1 MASWTGKTK
10 GNVLGYK
17 IFVLIL
23 KHLNIRIA
31 YFVLHFVT
39 FYYFL
44 FTDKASIRYYFREIH
59 HYSPLKSTLSIYR
72 NFLVFG
78 KILIDRV
85 AILAGFSKKFSFTFD
100 GEEYL
105 HQMAREHT
113 GGVLLGAH
121 MGNWEIAGQL
131 LQRIDAKVNIVMFD
145 GEQQNIKQYLNS
157 VVSEKKIGIIFIQKD
172 NFNYLK
178 QIDQALKN
186 KEMIAIHGDRV
197 LPGSSNTVTCNFMG
211 KPADFPTGPM
221 YLASKYKVPVTYV
234 SAVKETA
241 THYHFYATEP
251 KIFPYPSKLSQRKQ
265 MFKEM
270 VSDYAKNLEKMLWQ
284 YPLQW
289 FNYYQFWKTQ

>member
-23 KHLNIRIA
+23 KHLNIRVA
-31 YFVLHFVT
+31 YFVLYFVA

-44 FTDKASIRYYFREIH
+44 FTKKESIHYYFKEIH
-59 HYSPLKSTLSIYR
+59 HYSPLRTTISVYK

-85 AILAGFSKKFSFTFD
+85 AILAGFSKKFSFTFQ

-105 HQMAREHT
+105 HQMARDNT

-131 LQRIDAKVNIVMFD
+131 LQRIDTKVNIVMFD
-145 GEQQNIKQYLNS
+145 GEQQNIKNYIDS

-178 QIDQALKN
+178 EIDQALKN

-221 YLASKYKVPVTYV
+221 YLASKYQVPVTYV
-234 SAVKETA
+234 SAIKETT

-251 KIFPYPSKLSQRKQ
+251 KIFPYPAKLSQRKVMLQQ
-265 MFKEM
+265 MLT
-270 VSDYAKNLEKMLWQ
+270 DYVKNLEKMLWQ

-289 FNYYQFWKTQ
+289 FNYYHFWKTP